1 MVAFAVV
8 PLFVAAIAVAAAGD
22 VARVRVVVVVGEPL
36 PLPNVVIVVASKFFS
51 KHLLSPEGR
60 EQSIGRDERTSRLSG
75 EHSGEN
81 S

>member
-1 MVAFAVV
+1 M
-8 PLFVAAIAVAAAGD
+8 PLFVDAIAVAAAGN
-22 VARVRVVVVVGEPL
+22 VASVRVVVVVGEPL

-75 EHSGEN
+75 ENSGEN